1 VPPAT
6 PGAAHEADKAKAG
19 TEVKYSAA
27 GLNPA
32 PVPASANPPVS
43 EMPRFN
49 PNPSPEPAEK
59 PKTPH
64 YIEIELLDD
73 EKVPMAGEPYEIIL
87 PDGSTLASGTL
98 NDKGRARVD
107 GIDPGTCRV
116 RFPKRDQSAVRR
128 R

>member
-1 VPPAT
+1 
-6 PGAAHEADKAKAG
+6 
-19 TEVKYSAA
+19 
-27 GLNPA
+27 
-32 PVPASANPPVS
+32 
-43 EMPRFN
+43 MPRFN